1 MTDIKTG
8 AAGGPQTIAQL
19 MQQGLFHHRQGELR
33 AAMERYMEVLRIN
46 PEHAETLYLCAV
58 IACAEGQFKEGVE
71 VVRRAIKFGP
81 ATAKMYNVLG
91 QALDRLGEPL
101 EAIKAIDQAIALD
114 PNLAAAHG
122 NRANILVDAGMPVE
136 ALKSFDKALAL
147 DPASVPDLIN
157 RGALYEALGRPAE
170 ALKDYD
176 KAIVCAPGEPG
187 IYMNRGASLK
197 DLGLIE
203 LAEGAASS
211 PRFKEA
217 IASYDQAIKLS
228 PRLHEAYAA
237 RGQIKLMLG
246 DWPSGFAD
254 YDHRG
259 QLPEPT
265 YKALPDPRWHGE
277 ERKGERIV
285 LTAEQGLGDAIQ
297 FARLAPWLASQ
308 GHDVTLLVRPGL
320 KALMSSLRGGV
331 TIVTSEEELRA
342 DPRPIR
348 WAPLMSVPG
357 ILKIEADAI
366 PGETPYLFAEAA
378 RVEKWRETLGPKKK
392 LRIGINWAP
401 GHADRTIRSRRDIPL
416 VAFKAIADLPDV
428 ELISLQ
434 KGAPAEQI
442 KGVAFRDLIKPAD
455 ADTDPNAPLFLDTA
469 ALMENLDLIV
479 TGDTSVPH
487 LAGALG
493 RPVFLLVSAI
503 SDWRWLLKRDDAPW
517 YPTMRIFRQGAD
529 GDWAA
534 LMTKVA
540 AAVNDMRRQTTKP

>member
-1 MTDIKTG
+1 MTDQNP
-8 AAGGPQTIAQL
+8 APQTIAQI
-19 MQQGLFHHRQGELR
+19 MKQGLFHHRQGQLR
-33 AAMERYMEVLRIN
+33 PAMERYMEVLRIN
-46 PEHAETLYLCAV
+46 PEHAEALYCCAV

-71 VVRRAIKFGP
+71 VMRRAIKFGP
-81 ATAKMYNVLG
+81 PTAKMYNVLG

-122 NRANILVDAGMPVE
+122 NRANILVDAGMPLE
-136 ALKSFDKALAL
+136 ALKSFDRAIAL

-157 RGALYEALGRPAE
+157 RGALLELLGRPVD
-170 ALKDYD
+170 ALRDYD
-176 KAIVCAPGEPG
+176 KALMGAPGDPG
-187 IYMNRGASLK
+187 ILMNRGAVLK
-197 DLGLIE
+197 DLGLLE
-203 LAEGAASS
+203 LAGGAETTT
-211 PRFKEA
+211 RFKEA
-217 IASYDQAIKLS
+217 IAAYDQAIKAA
-228 PRLHEAYAA
+228 PRRHEAFAA
-237 RGQIKLMLG
+237 RGQIKLLLG
-246 DWPSGFAD
+246 DWPEGSAD

-259 QLPEPT
+259 QFATPT

-285 LTAEQGLGDAIQ
+285 LVAEQGLGDAIQ
-297 FARLAPWLASQ
+297 FSRLAPWLASQ

-320 KALMSSLRGGV
+320 KGLLSSLKGNV
-331 TIVTSEEELRA
+331 TIATSEEELRA

-348 WAPLMSVPG
+348 WAPLMTLPA

-366 PGETPYLFAEAA
+366 PGETPYLFAEPE
-378 RVEKWRETLGPKKK
+378 RIEKLSGMLGERKGKT

-401 GHADRTIRSRRDIPL
+401 GHVDRTVTSRRDIPL
-416 VAFKAIADLPDV
+416 AAFKAIADLPDV
-428 ELISLQ
+428 ELIALQ
-434 KGAPAEQI
+434 KGAPASQI
-442 KGVAFRDLIKPAD
+442 KGVSFREKIRTV
-455 ADTDPNAPLFLDTA
+455 DTDNDPAAPLFLDTA
-469 ALMENLDLIV
+469 ALMANLDLIV

-493 RPVFLLVSAI
+493 RPVFLAVSAI

-534 LMTKVA
+534 LMAQIA
-540 AAVNDMRRQTTKP
+540 AAIAAMRTP

>member
-1 MTDIKTG
+1 MTEPTTS
-8 AAGGPQTIAQL
+8 PQTIAQIL
-19 MQQGLFHHRQGELR
+19 QQGLFHHRQGQLR
-33 AAMERYMEVLRIN
+33 PAMERYMEVLRIN
-46 PEHAETLYLCAV
+46 PEHAETLYCCAV
-58 IACAEGQFKEGVE
+58 VACAEGQFKEGVE
-71 VVRRAIKFGP
+71 VVRRAINFGP
-81 ATAKMYNVLG
+81 ATAKMYNLLG

-114 PNLAAAHG
+114 PKLAAAHG
-122 NRANILVDAGMPVE
+122 NRANILVDAGMPLE
-136 ALKSFDKALAL
+136 ALKSFDKAIAL
-147 DPASVPDLIN
+147 DPTSVPDLIN
-157 RGALYEALGRPAE
+157 RGALLETIGRPAE

-176 KAIVCAPGEPG
+176 KALMGSPGDPR
-187 IYMNRGASLK
+187 ILMNRGAVLK
-197 DLGLIE
+197 DLGLLE
-203 LAEGAASS
+203 LAAGAETSAH
-211 PRFKEA
+211 FAEA
-217 IASYDQAIKLS
+217 ISSYDRAIKAA
-228 PRLHEAYAA
+228 PRMHEAFAA
-237 RGQIKLMLG
+237 RGQLKLLTG
-246 DWPSGFAD
+246 DWPAGFAD

-285 LTAEQGLGDAIQ
+285 LITEQGLGDAIQ

-308 GHDVTLLVRPGL
+308 GHDVTLMVRPGL
-320 KALMSSLRGGV
+320 KALMSTLKGV

-357 ILKIEADAI
+357 ILNIEADAI
-366 PGETPYLFAEAA
+366 PGEAPYLFAEAA
-378 RVEKWRETLGPKKK
+378 RVEKWRATLAPTKK

-428 ELISLQ
+428 ELISFQ

-442 KGVAFRDLIKPAD
+442 KGVAFRDLIRPAD
-455 ADTDPNAPLFLDTA
+455 ADNDPNAPLFLDTA

-540 AAVNDMRRQTTKP
+540 AAVNDLRGETAART